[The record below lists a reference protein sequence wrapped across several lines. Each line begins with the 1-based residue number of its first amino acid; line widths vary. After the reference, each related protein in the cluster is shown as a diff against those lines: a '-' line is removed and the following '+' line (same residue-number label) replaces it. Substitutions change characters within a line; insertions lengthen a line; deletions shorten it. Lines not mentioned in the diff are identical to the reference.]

1 VTPMLAHA
9 PMLTSTDALLPNPRL
24 ALEQTH
30 GMLTVAPEM
39 HDLFEIVRR
48 VARTDTS
55 VLVRGE
61 TGTGKE
67 LVARAMHDCSARAG
81 KPFRALN
88 CATLTPELL
97 SSELFGHV
105 KGAYTGAIR
114 ERKGLFLL
122 ADGGTVFLDEVAELP
137 LDLQARLLRVL
148 QERSFVPLGG
158 SEPVQVD
165 VRIVSATHQSL
176 REAVDQK
183 RFRADLMYRL
193 RVVPIFLPR
202 LVERTGDVEALLW
215 HFIEH
220 FNTQGPR
227 HITFVATDALEAMLS
242 YDWPGNIRELRNVVE
257 YAFAIGDGE
266 VLGLHDLTP
275 EIRGEA
281 PQATGAEPRT
291 AFELERKQLIEALAA
306 ARGRRAEAAER
317 LGMSRTTLWRKLR
330 EHGIA

>member
-1 VTPMLAHA
+1 MTPPLAHA
-9 PMLTSTDALLPNPRL
+9 PMLTSSDALLPNPNL
-24 ALEQTH
+24 ALDQTH

-67 LVARAMHDCSARAG
+67 LVARAMHDCSALAG

-105 KGAYTGAIR
+105 KGAFTGAIR
-114 ERKGLFLL
+114 ERRGLFQL
-122 ADGGTVFLDEVAELP
+122 AHGGTVFLDEVAELP

-148 QERSFVPLGG
+148 QERTFVPLGG
-158 SEPVQVD
+158 SEPVHVD

-215 HFIEH
+215 HFIEQ
-220 FNTQGPR
+220 FNAQGPR
-227 HITFVATDALEAMLS
+227 HITYVAPEALEAMLS

-257 YAFAIGDGE
+257 YAFAVGDGE

-281 PQATGAEPRT
+281 PPSTGVEPRT
-291 AFELERKQLIEALAA
+291 AMELERKQLIEALAA

>member
-1 VTPMLAHA
+1 MSVIRHTFAA
-9 PMLTSTDALLPNPRL
+9 PMRRVADPNAEL
-24 ALEQTH
+24 QDFH
-30 GMLTVAPEM
+30 GLLTVAPEM
-39 HDLFEIVRR
+39 LRLFETVRR

-67 LVARAMHDCSARAG
+67 LIARAMHDCSARAG

-114 ERKGLFLL
+114 DRKGLFEL

-148 QERSFVPLGG
+148 QERTFVPLGG
-158 SEPVQVD
+158 SEAVHVD
-165 VRIVSATHQSL
+165 VRVVSATNQSL
-176 REAVDQK
+176 RDAVDQR

-202 LVERTGDVEALLW
+202 LVERTGDVEALAW
-215 HFIEH
+215 HFVRQ
-220 FNTQGPR
+220 FNEQGLR
-227 HITFVATDALEAMLS
+227 HVEYFAEDAIEAMLS

-257 YAFAIGDGE
+257 YAFAVGDGDTITCDE
-266 VLGLHDLTP
+266 LTP
-275 EIRGEA
+275 EIRGEQ
-281 PQATGAEPRT
+281 PPTSGSEPRT
-291 AFELERKQLIEALAA
+291 AADLERKQLIEALAA
-306 ARGRRAEAAER
+306 SRGRRSEAAER
-317 LGMSRTTLWRKLR
+317 LGISRTTLWRKLR